1 MINSQYECNE
11 DNMATTDIVS
21 IYYIKM
27 YRYDYI
33 NN

>member
-1 MINSQYECNE
+1 MITQYGSSE

>member
-1 MINSQYECNE
+1 MINSVGSSE

-21 IYYIKM
+21 IYYVKM

>member
-1 MINSQYECNE
+1 MINY
-11 DNMATTDIVS
+11 NMATTDIVS

-33 NN
+33 NTILFSFII